1 MKILTAAELK
11 KTFVLIQ
18 WKSGELHAFTDNG
31 DVTPENLTLQPR
43 SVIMPLHSQSYQI
56 YILHLI
62 D

>member
-1 MKILTAAELK
+1 MQLEAFQPCSYSKADMKILTAAELK

-43 SVIMPLHSQSYQI
+43 TQ
-56 YILHLI
+56 
-62 D
+62 